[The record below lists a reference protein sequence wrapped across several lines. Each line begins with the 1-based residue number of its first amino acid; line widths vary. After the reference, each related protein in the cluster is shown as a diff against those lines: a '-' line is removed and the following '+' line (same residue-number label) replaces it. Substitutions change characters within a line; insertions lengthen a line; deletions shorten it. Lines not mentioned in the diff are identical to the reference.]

1 VLQTDEFL
9 NATPYNP
16 AFAETMTFVKDFW
29 NNTVYDPLL
38 RSANVHLSTFVI
50 EGTGTSEEALNALAE
65 EHDQILREAGYIK

>member
-1 VLQTDEFL
+1 
-9 NATPYNP
+9 
-16 AFAETMTFVKDFW
+16 MTFVKDFW

-50 EGTGTSEEALNALAE
+50 EGTGTAEEALNALAE